1 MNLILD
7 FDEFIRKILRVIVY
21 YYRFKFILESIIK
34 QLVNFNS
41 ITNKHSAAS
50 IITVKLMIIINYYK
64 EVEIINFKFMV
75 TVISAE

>member
-1 MNLILD
+1 MLFSLD
-7 FDEFIRKILRVIVY
+7 FDNLLERFLIVY

-34 QLVNFNS
+34 QLVNEFNS